1 MMKKYKYARILEI
14 DNLESKTKVLCV
26 EFADLSEL
34 NYLFTP
40 CLVNIGFVIIGK
52 EITVS
57 LKNPLFRDYFNEWVV
72 IFLNKLEEISSN
84 ELLVDIFNN
93 EIKALVQLGQK
104 EKKISVNSAKGLFG
118 ELVLLNSY
126 LDHGNFTHS
135 EILEAWHRPIP
146 AIHDFDFDS
155 LTLEVKTIS
164 RSNTSVRISSEDQL
178 TSVSNKIL
186 ILCILKIED
195 ITKSDTDSLGE
206 LYHEIKS
213 KLNRGLGNLFEIKC
227 AEDVYCEYLGPES
240 MPLDYKF
247 TIIDQTFYEV
257 DQVEFPRIK
266 KELLESGLTKVS
278 YNIDLSKISNFIKIH
293 D

>member
-1 MMKKYKYARILEI
+1 M
-14 DNLESKTKVLCV
+14 
-26 EFADLSEL
+26 
-34 NYLFTP
+34 
-40 CLVNIGFVIIGK
+40 
-52 EITVS
+52 
-57 LKNPLFRDYFNEWVV
+57 LFR
-72 IFLNKLEEISSN
+72 S
-84 ELLVDIFNN
+84 
-93 EIKALVQLGQK
+93 
-104 EKKISVNSAKGLFG
+104 
-118 ELVLLNSY
+118 
-126 LDHGNFTHS
+126 
-135 EILEAWHRPIP
+135 
-146 AIHDFDFDS
+146 DFDFDS

-186 ILCILKIED
+186 NLCILKIED

-206 LYHEIKS
+206 LYNVIKS
-213 KLNRGLGNLFEIKC
+213 KLNRGLANLFEIKC
-227 AEDVYCEYLGPES
+227 AEDVYCQYLGPQS

-266 KELLESGLTKVS
+266 KELLESGLTKIS